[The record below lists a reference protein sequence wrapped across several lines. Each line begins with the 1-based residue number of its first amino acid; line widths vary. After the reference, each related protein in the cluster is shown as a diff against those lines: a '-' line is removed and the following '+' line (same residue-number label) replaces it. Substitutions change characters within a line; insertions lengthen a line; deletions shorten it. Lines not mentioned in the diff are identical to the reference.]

1 MREPGPRRLW
11 PLIPFAGLLLLPAG
25 WAVAAV
31 AAAAVGLVAV
41 RVLRRRQWA
50 RETETRRV
58 RGATVIGSDRAG
70 RALALGDD
78 QLSAHG
84 LIVGASG
91 AGKSTTLLSILTD
104 HIQRGRPVVA
114 IDMKGSPAFAQAL
127 ADAAAAAGHPFRV
140 WSPDGLDFW
149 NPLAHGNATE
159 LKDKLIATER
169 FTEPHYKRA
178 AERYVQLALKTL
190 HDTHPERPAT
200 LDDVVD
206 AMDPQRLVAL
216 VRQRPPSDA
225 ARVHDYVSSLTPD
238 QTSAIRGLGTRLAII
253 SESHTGRFLSPP
265 AGTDPID
272 LRRALDGNEV
282 VLFSLNSSRYGQLA
296 AQLGA
301 LAVQDLVTAVGS
313 RFSDP
318 EGSHPQATV
327 AIDEFS
333 GLGADHPLALL
344 ARSRGAGVS
353 VLLATQEFADLDRAG
368 RGFRD
373 QVLGNTAVKIIHR
386 QDVPSS
392 ADTVAQMAGTV
403 KRWETSQQVGPLGG
417 YTGRG
422 VRREVERFA
431 VHPNDIKGLRT
442 GEAVIIVKQPAPG
455 VATVRVAPP
464 RPGPVRMTPPRPG
477 PVRREPE
484 RGRGRG
490 GPELG

>member
-1 MREPGPRRLW
+1 MNGPDQPAPRRLW
-11 PLIPFAGLLLLPAG
+11 PLIPFVGLLMLPAA
-25 WAVAAV
+25 WAVAALAV
-31 AAAAVGLVAV
+31 TAVGLVAMRAV
-41 RVLRRRQWA
+41 RHRRWA
-50 RETETRRV
+50 RETEVRRA
-58 RGATVIGSDRAG
+58 RGATVIGSDRTG
-70 RALALGDD
+70 RRLTLGDD

-104 HIQRGRPVVA
+104 HIERGRPVVA
-114 IDMKGSPAFAQAL
+114 IDMKGSPSFERAL
-127 ADAAAAAGHPFRV
+127 ADTASAAGRPFRV
-140 WSPDGLDFW
+140 WTPDGPDFW

-190 HDTHPERPAT
+190 HDVHPDRAAT
-200 LDDVVD
+200 LDEVVD
-206 AMDPQRLVAL
+206 AMDPKRLTAL
-216 VRQRPPSDA
+216 VRQRPPAEA
-225 ARVHDYVSSLTPD
+225 ARVYDYVSSLTPD
-238 QTSAIRGLGTRLAII
+238 QISAIRGLGTRVAIV

-265 AGTDPID
+265 AGSDGID

-282 VLFSLNSSRYGQLA
+282 VVFSLNSSRYGQLS

-301 LAVQDLVTAVGS
+301 LAIQDLVTAVGG
-313 RFSDP
+313 RFADG
-318 EGSHPQATV
+318 EGAHPPATV
-327 AIDEFS
+327 GIDEFS
-333 GLGADHPLALL
+333 ALGGDHLLSLL
-344 ARSRGAGVS
+344 ARGRGAGVT
-353 VLLATQEFADLDRAG
+353 VLLATQGLADLDRAA

-403 KRWETSQQVGPLGG
+403 RRWETSQQVGALGG

-422 VRREVERFA
+422 VRREVEQFA

-442 GEAVIIVKQPAPG
+442 GEAVLIVKHPRAG
-455 VATVRVAPP
+455 VATVRISPP
-464 RPGPVRMTPPRPG
+464 SSRGPA
-477 PVRREPE
+477 
-484 RGRGRG
+484 RGRSRE